1 MKVKALFLLL
11 LFMSF
16 TAAPTILSSLYNDID
31 VSYAYTLAE
40 EEEVHD
46 HSADKLKIIP
56 KIIEIDFSLSDRFYV
71 KIPTEFLLTHNNTL
85 REVFSPP
92 PENNLV

>member
-1 MKVKALFLLL
+1 MKFKALFLLL

-16 TAAPTILSSLYNDID
+16 TAAPTVLSSLYSDID
-31 VSYAYTLAE
+31 VAYAYTLAE

-46 HSADKLKIIP
+46 HIEKLKITP
-56 KIIEIDFSLSDRFYV
+56 KVIEIDFSLSDRFLI
-71 KIPTEFLLTHNNTL
+71 KIPTEFLLKHDNTL

-92 PENNLV
+92 PENILV

>member
-1 MKVKALFLLL
+1 MKLKALFLLL

-16 TAAPTILSSLYNDID
+16 TAAPTILSRLYNDVD
-31 VSYAYTLAE
+31 VSYAYAMTE

-46 HSADKLKIIP
+46 HSVEKLKITSH
-56 KIIEIDFSLSDRFYV
+56 IIEFELDLFDKSIV
-71 KIPTEFLLTHNNTL
+71 KVPTEFLLKHNNTL

-92 PENNLV
+92 PEFNLM